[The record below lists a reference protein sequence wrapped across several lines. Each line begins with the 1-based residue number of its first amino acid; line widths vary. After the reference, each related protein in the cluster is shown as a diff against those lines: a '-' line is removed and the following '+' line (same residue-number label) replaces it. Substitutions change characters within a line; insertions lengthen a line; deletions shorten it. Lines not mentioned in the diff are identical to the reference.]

1 LRGLSASG
9 GPPLFV
15 RCPSAARD
23 HFAGTE
29 FGTKQVTPRRLSVK
43 GSKVIDA
50 NRFVVRLALG
60 VLTERYSHEVIMLS
74 LDNGNC

>member
-15 RCPSAARD
+15 DSPSAARD
-23 HFAGTE
+23 HFAGAE
-29 FGTKQVTPRRLSVK
+29 FGSNQVTPRRLPVK
-43 GSKVIDA
+43 GSKAMDA
-50 NRFVVRLALG
+50 NRFVVRSALA